1 VEQRVGR
8 AIRVRDH
15 PHHETGCLH
24 LTKSRARARIGAVEE
39 TGGRVVAALEG
50 HRGFDLPGIGEPEAV
65 HEIRRVLILGRP
77 TFRGDAAG
85 EVGVET
91 HPGAELR
98 LLDRLHRHRV
108 ASACEV
114 PSDGRIVHAKE
125 GVAGIE
131 QDGADSRAGGSYH
144 RPIIMT

>member
-1 VEQRVGR
+1 MGR

-24 LTKSRARARIGAVEE
+24 LTKGRTRGRIGAVEE
-39 TGGRVVAALEG
+39 AGGRVVAALEG
-50 HRGFDLPGIGEPEAV
+50 HRGFDLPGIGEAEAV
-65 HEIRRVLILGRP
+65 HEIHGVLILGRAAL
-77 TFRGDAAG
+77 RGDAAG
-85 EVGVET
+85 EVGVEA

-98 LLDRLHRHRV
+98 LLDRLRCHRV
-108 ASACEV
+108 ASAREV
-114 PSDGRIVHAKE
+114 PSDGGIVHAKE

-131 QDGADSRAGGSYH
+131 QDGAGSGAGGSYH